1 MIAESLTQEIATTL
15 QQFPVLSETT
25 MLELRKQFAG
35 VHFTYCLDD
44 DIHRGKPVYTSEAFN
59 LYLVNSS
66 QHCLCLT
73 NDFDNATGIVVAEV
87 VPEED

>member
-1 MIAESLTQEIATTL
+1 MIAESLTQDVAVAL
-15 QQFPVLSETT
+15 QQFPMLSEMT
-25 MLELRKQFAG
+25 MQELRKQFVG
-35 VHFTYCLDD
+35 VHFTYCMDD
-44 DIHRGKPVYTSEAFN
+44 DIHTGKPVYSSEAFN

-73 NDFDNATGIVVAEV
+73 NDYAHATGIVVAEV